1 MRNVIVIGASAGGVE
16 ALAKVVAVLPDGFP
30 AAILIVMH
38 VGAHPSILPALLGR
52 ASRLPVRHAVDN
64 EPLRP
69 ATILVAPPDR
79 HLLLEPDDHSARVLL
94 SRGPK
99 ENHARPA
106 VDPLFRSCAAVFGS
120 KSIGVVLT
128 GFLDDGTVGLK
139 AIKSCGGIAVVQD
152 PADAVAPDMPRN
164 ALENVAVDYRVPL
177 KQMGETLVSIVHASG
192 GMVRASGAAVP
203 EWVRIEN
210 QFVKRGADMDELKKI
225 ATPSTFTCPDCGGAL
240 WQLHDASPPRFR
252 CHTGHGYTLQ
262 SLLDMQEQKIEEA
275 IWVAVRALQEKEK
288 LAEQRAWQMIAEGD
302 ANAARAYTAMASNAR
317 DLVTLVRKAFIE

>member
-52 ASRLPVRHAVDN
+52 ASRLPVRHAIDN

-79 HLLLEPDDHSARVLL
+79 HLLLKPDGHGARVQL

-120 KSIGVVLT
+120 KAIGVVLT

-164 ALENVAVDYRVPL
+164 ALANVAVDYRVPL

-192 GMVRASGAAVP
+192 
-203 EWVRIEN
+203 
-210 QFVKRGADMDELKKI
+210 
-225 ATPSTFTCPDCGGAL
+225 
-240 WQLHDASPPRFR
+240 
-252 CHTGHGYTLQ
+252 
-262 SLLDMQEQKIEEA
+262 
-275 IWVAVRALQEKEK
+275 
-288 LAEQRAWQMIAEGD
+288 
-302 ANAARAYTAMASNAR
+302 NAAGS
-317 DLVTLVRKAFIE
+317 